1 MTPVLLTENLLLRP
15 FEHEDAG
22 AFAAVMNHQSVAFGV
37 CAEPLPFTPLHAAA
51 RILMI
56 RAAEMQGRD
65 LAWAIE
71 GPNGALIGMVAMRKI
86 ASGTAELGFAI
97 HPDQQGQG
105 HARAAL
111 AAVLDWLAA
120 NQPDIA
126 LQVEV
131 FEDQPAAMIVLEK
144 LGFAVVGR
152 GDRFSIARE
161 RSDLAVRYGRGPRIK
176 LRFDGPVKTQ
186 AN

>member
-15 FEHEDAG
+15 FEHEDAA
-22 AFAAVMNHQSVAFGV
+22 AFAQVMNHESVAFGV

-71 GPNGALIGMVAMRKI
+71 GPDGALIGMVAVRTLP
-86 ASGTAELGFAI
+86 SGAADLGFAI
-97 HPDQQGQG
+97 HPDWQGQG

-111 AAVLDWLAA
+111 SAVLDWLAT
-120 NQPDIA
+120 NRPH
-126 LQVEV
+126 LRLTVEV
-131 FEDQPAAMIVLEK
+131 FEDQPAAAVVLEK
-144 LGFAVVGR
+144 LGFACTGS
-152 GDRFSIARE
+152 GPRFSIARE
-161 RSDLAVRYGRGPRIK
+161 RSDPALSYARVVTAGRSLA
-176 LRFDGPVKTQ
+176 Q
-186 AN
+186 A